1 MEIFMEDESHGAGA
15 TLKPIVD
22 EIVKRESLVLHS
34 HPDIVAIVRFD
45 SNHPPIFHV
54 GLDHTG
60 TGAPTVTNTG
70 RINGLN
76 GARRHGEPQLDLD
89 LSSKE

>member
-1 MEIFMEDESHGAGA
+1 
-15 TLKPIVD
+15 
-22 EIVKRESLVLHS
+22 
-34 HPDIVAIVRFD
+34 
-45 SNHPPIFHV
+45 V

-76 GARRHGEPQLDLD
+76 GARRHGEPRLDLD